1 MYTLHYFPLIGK
13 YCIFSEAMT
22 TLSSSLCYVVFIFL
36 LLLLYFFFCF
46 VLGSVTMV
54 IAGELGGQ
62 V

>member
-36 LLLLYFFFCF
+36 LLLLYFFF
-46 VLGSVTMV
+46 VLFL
-54 IAGELGGQ
+54 AL
-62 V
+62 